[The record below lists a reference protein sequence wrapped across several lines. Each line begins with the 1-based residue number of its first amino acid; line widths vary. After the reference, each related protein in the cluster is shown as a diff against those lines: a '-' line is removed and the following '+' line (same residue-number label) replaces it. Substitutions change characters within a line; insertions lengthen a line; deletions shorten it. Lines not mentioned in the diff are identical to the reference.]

1 MTDESL
7 AHLTLTEVAAA
18 IAAGKTSSLE
28 VTRACL
34 ARIARHDDKLGSIA
48 GIDPEAAEQAAR
60 AADAD
65 LGAGKSRG
73 PLHGVP
79 LAHKDMFYRAGRVS
93 ACGSRILADFVPDHT
108 ATVLTRLDAA
118 GALDIARLS
127 MVEFALGTTGHNEVA
142 GTPRNPWNRAHIT
155 GGSSSGPGAAVAA
168 RFVYGALGSDT
179 GGSIRLPAACCGLIG
194 LKPTYGRVSRHG
206 AMPLSFTLD
215 HIGPL
220 TRSVADAALMLHVI
234 AGPDSNDVTS
244 GPRPVPNYTKA
255 LGRGIKGLR
264 VATPENY
271 FYEGVTADV
280 AALMRR
286 SLDVLAGLG
295 AEIVPVRLPDSIAEA
310 NALNLLIIAVE
321 GAAFHGRWLRQ
332 RRQDYGRLTHDRL
345 LPGLLYPATAYVE
358 ALTARQT
365 ILADLAEAVFAR
377 ADVLHTP
384 VWSIPAPTIAES
396 DQTAHP
402 NAMEMIA
409 ASGRCVR
416 PFNLVGLPAI
426 SVPAGFTA
434 NGLPSAFQLIARP
447 FAEDTLLA
455 AAAAYE
461 AETACTAAAPPL

>member
-1 MTDESL
+1 MPTD
-7 AHLTLTEVAAA
+7 LTATELAAA
-18 IAAGKTSSLE
+18 IATGKMSSLE
-28 VTRACL
+28 ATRACL
-34 ARIARHDDKLGSIA
+34 ARIEQYDNDLGSVA
-48 GIDPEAAEQAAR
+48 GIDRQAAEDAAR
-60 AADAD
+60 AADAE
-65 LGAGKSRG
+65 LAAGTRRG

-93 ACGSRILADFVPDHT
+93 ACGSKILADFVPDHT
-108 ATVLTRLDAA
+108 ATVLARLDAA

-179 GGSIRLPAACCGLIG
+179 GGSIRLPAACCGLVG

-220 TRSVADAALMLHVI
+220 TRSVADAAVMLRVI
-234 AGPDSNDVTS
+234 AGHDPHDPTS
-244 GPRPVPNYTKA
+244 SDRPVPDYDKA
-255 LGRGIKGLR
+255 LDRGVKGLR

-271 FYEGVTADV
+271 FFDDVTAEV
-280 AALMRR
+280 ADLTRR
-286 SLDVLAGLG
+286 SLDVLADLG
-295 AEIVPVRLPDSIAEA
+295 AEIVPVRLPESINDA

-321 GAAFHGRWLRQ
+321 GAATHGRWLRE
-332 RRQDYGRLTHDRL
+332 RRGDYGRLTHDRL
-345 LPGLLYPATAYVE
+345 LPGLLYPATRYVE
-358 ALTARQT
+358 ALTLRQT
-365 ILADLAEAVFAR
+365 VLADLAGAVFAR

-384 VWSIPAPTIAES
+384 VWPAPVPTIAES

-402 NAMEMIA
+402 QAMEMIA

-434 NGLPSAFQLIARP
+434 NGLPAAFQMVARP
-447 FAEDTLLA
+447 FDEETLLA

-461 AETACTAAAPPL
+461 RETRCTAPKPPF